1 MIDIN
6 KQVPLYLRLDIENRH
21 KGEKIIVDNF
31 FTPIV
36 NNVR

>member
-1 MIDIN
+1 LDN
-6 KQVPLYLRLDIENRH
+6 KTVFKLDIENRH